1 MRAEGPDADHLS
13 ALYYPL
19 LGLRLPMTFSYH
31 AATTLKL
38 MDAYRIGYILEPW
51 INLTPPIR
59 GGVYTKTTHDPEEY
73 ASSSADTDQA
83 SDEDCFS
90 VDSNAVSL
98 ESSASS
104 IGSYE
109 IPKIESDPV
118 PDVEAEGLRRRR
130 ETEHK
135 EAPMLSRLSPDAY
148 IAHAIRGEIE
158 DGIRENPSLDQ
169 ETQRGINLK
178 YQKLHQRVHDEGFYQ
193 CRYIE
198 YAKEVTRYTLI
209 FTAFLVALRTGWYM
223 TSACLLGLFWVCHST
238 RFPWNHANRLLASNN
253 VHST

>member
-1 MRAEGPDADHLS
+1 
-13 ALYYPL
+13 
-19 LGLRLPMTFSYH
+19 MTFSYH

-59 GGVYTKTTHDPEEY
+59 GGVYTKTTNNTEED
-73 ASSSADTDQA
+73 ASSSVDTDQA
-83 SDEDCFS
+83 SDSDCFS
-90 VDSNAVSL
+90 VTSNAISL
-98 ESSASS
+98 DSPASS
-104 IGSYE
+104 IGSCE
-109 IPKIESDPV
+109 VLKIESIPE
-118 PDVEAEGLRRRR
+118 PDVEVEVEGLRRRR
-130 ETEHK
+130 EK
-135 EAPMLSRLSPDAY
+135 EIKETVVVSRLSPDAY
-148 IAHAIRGEIE
+148 IAHTVRGEIE

-198 YAKEVTRYTLI
+198 YAKELTRYTLI
-209 FTAFLVALRTGWYM
+209 FTAFILALRTGWYIA
-223 TSACLLGLFWVCHST
+223 SACLLGLFWVSHSHT
-238 RFPWNHANRLLASNN
+238 VLTDHANKLLASNN